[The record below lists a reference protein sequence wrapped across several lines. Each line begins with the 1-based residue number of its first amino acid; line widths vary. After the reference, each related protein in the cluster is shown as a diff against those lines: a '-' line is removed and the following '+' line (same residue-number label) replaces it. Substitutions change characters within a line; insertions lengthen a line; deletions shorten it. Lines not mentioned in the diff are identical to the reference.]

1 MRQTCRTH
9 LIKTET
15 KLQPSLTALR
25 NSVNWRV
32 GVGEAAGN
40 GRLEG
45 QIVARANEK
54 GLEAFSQCRFGPKSE
69 GAASERKQILVISER
84 ETGGGQEDGS

>member
-1 MRQTCRTH
+1 MEFRRGSQSKNIDLRNFWPD
-9 LIKTET
+9 I
-15 KLQPSLTALR
+15 R